1 MDRTELREF
10 LHRPTVESCAKGV
23 CLRDPA
29 LCESVVCHGLPTR
42 ARPEIGRI
50 LVTGASGYVGGRLV
64 VELLNRGYSVRAM
77 VRRKLT
83 IYEQRWPAAEIVE
96 ADALRPDTLR
106 RAFEGVRVAYYLIH
120 SMMLGPRSFSKSD
133 LQAARN
139 FAEAAQE
146 ARIDR
151 IVYLGGLGERHAD
164 LSEHLRNRMEVAE
177 MLCSGKIP
185 VTILRAA
192 IILGSG
198 SASYEI
204 IEHLVSVLRVI
215 FIPKWANSKCQPIA
229 VRDVMKYLIGTME
242 VPATANREF
251 DIGGIEIMSYR
262 QILERLARLLGRRIF
277 LVRIPVSEPKLYGY
291 LVSLLTPVPA
301 PIVSCLMESLK
312 NEVTCQD
319 TQIRSFL
326 PFKTMSFDEAIKA
339 AIAKLETDT
348 VETRWSDAYPPD
360 YDVVP
365 QLDELAQRPR
375 FSASYSLMTD
385 KQPPAL
391 FRSFCRVGGRNGW
404 FRNNW
409 MWRTRGM
416 IDRILM
422 GVGNTRGRKHHS
434 FVELGEVIDFWRVE
448 DLSEN
453 QRLLLRAEMK
463 IPGQAWLEFKIV
475 PADRK
480 SRLVVCAYF
489 APCGFLGRFYWYL
502 FLPFHRVIFK
512 NLIDQIDARA

>member
-1 MDRTELREF
+1 MDKVEQANY
-10 LHRPTVESCAKGV
+10 LHRPTVKSCTNGI
-23 CLRDPA
+23 CLRNPA
-29 LCESVVCHGLPTR
+29 LCERVICQGLPTKPK
-42 ARPEIGRI
+42 PEVGRV

-64 VELLNRGYSVRAM
+64 VELLNRGYQVRAM
-77 VRRKLT
+77 VRRKLS
-83 IYEQRWPAAEIVE
+83 IHEQRWPGAEIVE

-106 RAFEGVRVAYYLIH
+106 RALDGIGVAYYLIH

-146 ARIDR
+146 ARVGQ
-151 IVYLGGLGERHAD
+151 IVYLGGLGERHAV

-177 MLCSGKIP
+177 ILCSGSVP

-192 IILGSG
+192 VILGSG

-204 IEHLVSVLRVI
+204 MQHLVSVLRLI

-229 VRDVMKYLIGTME
+229 VRDVMKYLIGAIE
-242 VPATANREF
+242 APGTANGEF
-251 DIGGIEIMSYR
+251 DIGGAEIMSYR
-262 QILERLARLLGRRIF
+262 QMLERLARLLGRRIL
-277 LVRIPVSEPKLYGY
+277 LVRTPVSEPRLYGY

-301 PIVSCLMESLK
+301 PIVSCLMGSLK
-312 NEVTCQD
+312 NDVTCQD
-319 TQIRSFL
+319 TRIRSYL
-326 PFKTMSFDEAIKA
+326 PFKTMPFDEAIKA
-339 AIAKLETDT
+339 AIAKLTTDT
-348 VETRWSDAYPPD
+348 VETRWSDAYPPGHE
-360 YDVVP
+360 VVP
-365 QLDELAQRPR
+365 QLDELTQRPR
-375 FSASYSLMTD
+375 FSATYSLVTE
-385 KQPPAL
+385 KRPPAL

-409 MWRTRGM
+409 MWRIRGL
-416 IDRILM
+416 IDRLLM
-422 GVGNTRGRKHHS
+422 GVGNARGRKHHS
-434 FVELGEVIDFWRVE
+434 YVELGEVIDFWRVE

-480 SRLVVCAYF
+480 RGLVVCAYF
-489 APCGFLGRFYWYL
+489 APRGFLGSFYWYL

-512 NLIDQIDARA
+512 NLIEQIDARA